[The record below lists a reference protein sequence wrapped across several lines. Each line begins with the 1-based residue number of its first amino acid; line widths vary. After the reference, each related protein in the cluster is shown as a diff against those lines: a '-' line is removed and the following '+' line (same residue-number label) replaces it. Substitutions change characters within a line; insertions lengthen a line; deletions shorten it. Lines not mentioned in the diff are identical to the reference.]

1 MQRRKIANE
10 AEARKALS
18 AVARSGAGIGAW
30 ARAHGI
36 DGRSLHAWDMAFARR
51 GTRMKRKALVELVAA
66 SAAVSSARY
75 AIRVG
80 GFSFEFSDDAREET
94 LRRVLAVLRAC

>member
-1 MQRRKIANE
+1 
-10 AEARKALS
+10 
-18 AVARSGAGIGAW
+18 
-30 ARAHGI
+30 
-36 DGRSLHAWDMAFARR
+36 
-51 GTRMKRKALVELVAA
+51 MKRKALVELVAA